1 MISISWLLA
10 ASLSAAAPV
19 QAVSVDDAARQAVS
33 ISEARHS
40 IIAPCLAAKPVVG
53 SEFSGPVLQVV
64 DAQTLCVALGTDP
77 SQWVQVRLPRGQR
90 AETRGDLMAASFARN
105 ITCRTLR
112 RAQEGVI
119 AACALDG
126 ENVGR
131 LTRTRAV
138 KAAGLDW
145 R

>member
-1 MISISWLLA
+1 MISVSWLLA
-10 ASLSAAAPV
+10 ASLSAAAP
-19 QAVSVDDAARQAVS
+19 AVSVEDAARQAVS
-33 ISEARHS
+33 ISESRQS
-40 IIAPCLAAKPVVG
+40 IIAPCLAAKPAVG
-53 SEFSGPVLQVV
+53 AEFSGPVLQVI
-64 DAQTLCVALGTDP
+64 DAQTLCVAQGTDP

-105 ITCRTLR
+105 VTCRTLR
-112 RAQEGVI
+112 RIQDEVI
-119 AACALDG
+119 AACAVDG

-138 KAAGLDW
+138 KASGLDW

>member
-33 ISEARHS
+33 INEARHS
-40 IIAPCLAAKPVVG
+40 IIAPCLASAPAVG
-53 SEFSGPVLQVV
+53 SEFGGPVLQVI
-64 DAQTLCVALGTDP
+64 DDQTLCVARGTDP
-77 SQWVQVRLPRGQR
+77 SQWVQVRLPRAQR

-105 ITCRTLR
+105 VTCKTLR
-112 RAQEGVI
+112 RVEEGVI
-119 AACALDG
+119 AACAVDG

-131 LTRTRAV
+131 MTRTRAV
-138 KAAGLDW
+138 KAAGLNW